1 VTSSVV
7 AAIQPNLL
15 KAEIQRAQR
24 KPTENLQAYDLMLR
38 AWPHFYTR
46 TRESLVEAE
55 RLLCRAIEIDPSYA
69 PALAALASFKFVS
82 LSQNWVDRREAA
94 IREMIHIAQTALALD
109 GNDPEVLHWASWIIA
124 LPGGDLRG
132 GITLINKSIDLN
144 PNNAAALQ
152 KAGALYAFAGDK
164 QSAVAQLERSIR
176 LNPFNRTLDF
186 YFAYALAHFVAGEHE
201 AAVEWTGKA
210 LQEVPNMVAAL
221 RYRAASL
228 GLLGRLEEGR
238 QVVQRI
244 LELVPDF
251 TISRA
256 RRYIEID
263 TRNALKTPGAA
274 DSFYEGLR
282 LSGVP
287 E

>member
-1 VTSSVV
+1 
-7 AAIQPNLL
+7 
-15 KAEIQRAQR
+15 
-24 KPTENLQAYDLMLR
+24 
-38 AWPHFYTR
+38 
-46 TRESLVEAE
+46 
-55 RLLCRAIEIDPSYA
+55 
-69 PALAALASFKFVS
+69 
-82 LSQNWVDRREAA
+82 
-94 IREMIHIAQTALALD
+94 LALD